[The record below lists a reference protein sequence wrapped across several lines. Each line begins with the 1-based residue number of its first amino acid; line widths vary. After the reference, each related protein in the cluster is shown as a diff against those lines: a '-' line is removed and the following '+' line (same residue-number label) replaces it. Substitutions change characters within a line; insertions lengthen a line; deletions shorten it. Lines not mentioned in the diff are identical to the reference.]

1 MIKIFYKNKFILL
14 SEKPSDNSITKI
26 NFSDKEIL
34 KKELNIFLDTNNSE
48 SINIFNI
55 CEDQYAGFYN
65 DYFKFI
71 QAAGGIVTNAN
82 NELLLIE
89 RLGFTDLPKGKV
101 EKNEIII
108 DCAARE
114 VSEECGIQLKDL
126 SNIEFFDYTFHIY
139 PYKYKY
145 ALKETSWFKM
155 TFTNDYDLKP
165 QSEEDI
171 SEVFWVK
178 KTYLKDYF
186 ENMYPALIELLKNY
200 II

>member
-55 CEDQYAGFYN
+55 CEDQHLDFYTGH
-65 DYFKFI
+65 FKFI

-82 NELLLIE
+82 DELLLIK

-114 VSEECGIQLKDL
+114 VSEECGIELKDL
-126 SNIEFFDYTFHIY
+126 SNFDFFDFTFHIY
-139 PYKYKY
+139 PYKNQY

-155 TFTNDYDLKP
+155 TFTKDYDLKP
-165 QSEEDI
+165 QTEEDI
-171 SEVFWVK
+171 SEVFWVNK
-178 KTYLKDYF
+178 INLKDYF
-186 ENMYPALIELLKNY
+186 ENMYPELIELMEKY
-200 II
+200 